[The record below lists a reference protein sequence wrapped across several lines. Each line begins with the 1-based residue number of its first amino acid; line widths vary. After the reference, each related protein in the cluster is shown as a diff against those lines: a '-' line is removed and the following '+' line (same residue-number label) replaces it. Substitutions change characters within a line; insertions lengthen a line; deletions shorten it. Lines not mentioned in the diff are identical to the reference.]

1 MDKKNGVMSWVDER
15 LPVSSFIKN
24 HLTQYYAPKN
34 FNFLYFFGAL
44 AIVLFTLQILT
55 GIFLTM
61 HYKPVAA
68 LAFASVA

>member
-1 MDKKNGVMSWVDER
+1 MKRKTNLMTWVDER

-24 HLTQYYAPKN
+24 HLTQYYAPTN

-44 AIVLFTLQILT
+44 AIVLFALQILT

-61 HYKPVAA
+61 HYKPDA
-68 LAFASVA
+68 LYAFASV